1 MEKKRILFIIWS
13 FTYGGGAEKILANI
27 VNNLNR
33 DKYDIEIL
41 EFLHSDIGK
50 EEVKDYVKILPPII
64 DATDKRIC
72 ARIKNRVLNKLVYIV
87 PGLIR
92 KMYLNR
98 CYDVEISFNYL
109 IPTFLLNKKSKKL
122 ISWIHSSINDLKD
135 DSRRRNI
142 QKKYLTHVN
151 TIVAISKQTQ
161 QSISDVFPEFSSKIC
176 RIYNGYDF
184 SKMSLNNR
192 KINHF
197 DLLFCNRLDDNK
209 NPLFFLDVIK
219 CLKDKGHNFSANI
232 LGTGIL
238 SEIVAERII
247 KYGLEDTVKMEGYM
261 KNPYD
266 YFNACSIFCLT
277 SKAEG
282 FPTTIIEAMYFG
294 KPFITTPVA
303 GTEELSCNSRCGI
316 VVNTIEEYVNAI
328 IRILTDSGLYNS
340 MSERCSKEVLNYSLS
355 NQIESIETLLDN
367 C

>member
-41 EFLHSDIGK
+41 EFLHSNIGK

-64 DATDKRIC
+64 DVTDKSII
-72 ARIKNRVLNKLVYIV
+72 ARIKNKVFNKLVYIA

-98 CYDVEISFNYL
+98 CYDVEVSFNYL

-122 ISWIHSSINDLKD
+122 ISWIHSSINDLKYD
-135 DSRRRNI
+135 LRLRNI
-142 QKKYLTHVN
+142 QKKYLSHVD
-151 TIVAISKQTQ
+151 TIVAISKQTE
-161 QSISDVFPEFSSKIC
+161 QSIIDVFPEFTSKIC

-184 SKMSLNNR
+184 LSMSLNNG
-192 KINHF
+192 KIDHF

-219 CLKDKGHNFSANI
+219 FLKNKGYNFSTNI
-232 LGTGIL
+232 LGTGDLHEIL
-238 SEIVAERII
+238 AEKIVE
-247 KYGLEDTVKMEGYM
+247 YGLEDMVKMKGYI

-266 YFNACSIFCLT
+266 FYRECNVFCLT

-282 FPTTIIEAMYFG
+282 FPTTIVEAMYFG

-303 GTEELSCNSRCGI
+303 GSEELSCDGACGLI
-316 VVNTIEEYVNAI
+316 ANTVESYANAI
-328 IRILTDSGLYNS
+328 IKILTDSEIYSS

-355 NQIESIETLLDN
+355 KQIESIETLLDS
-367 C
+367 